1 MDVKIGELPKIKFQ
15 LQPAA
20 PITIRLETKYIQG
33 GDSVTSDSVKK
44 IVALTENEYN
54 TLVQASKVDDS
65 TLYLIY
71 EE

>member
-1 MDVKIGELPKIKFQ
+1 MDVKIGEQSNIKFQ

-20 PITIRLETKYIQG
+20 PISIRLETKYIQG
-33 GDSVTSDSVKK
+33 GDSVTSDSIKE
-44 IVALTENEYN
+44 IVTLSENQYN
-54 TLVQASKVDDS
+54 TLVQESKVDDS

>member
-1 MDVKIGELPKIKFQ
+1 MDVKIGEQPNIKFQ

-44 IVALTENEYN
+44 IVTLSDAEYN
-54 TLVQASKVDDS
+54 LLVDTNAVNNE